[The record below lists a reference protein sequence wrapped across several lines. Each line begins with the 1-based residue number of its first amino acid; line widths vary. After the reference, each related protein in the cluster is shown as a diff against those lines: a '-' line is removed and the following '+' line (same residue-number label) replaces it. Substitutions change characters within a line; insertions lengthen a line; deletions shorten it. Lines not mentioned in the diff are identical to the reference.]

1 MRLVCYLFGIR
12 ERVFLSFVML
22 VQINSFK
29 GVITSLPYLMFLN
42 FKKKWFNL
50 FVRALN
56 QVWIKKFSNID
67 IVICLINRICK
78 IFIILMKNQIKSC

>member
-1 MRLVCYLFGIR
+1 
-12 ERVFLSFVML
+12 ML

-29 GVITSLPYLMFLN
+29 GVITSLPYLMFFI

-50 FVRALN
+50 LVRALN

-67 IVICLINRICK
+67 IVILFN
-78 IFIILMKNQIKSC
+78 